1 MTCVSNMMAGRFIV
15 YLMLWIA
22 SVTTDLTC
30 RDLRSVCTCGMK
42 FVWYEGAWK
51 NLAVVNCS
59 SAGLVSIP
67 NFSSLEGQDIDMLI
81 LNNNNLTD
89 IPPNAFRNL
98 TVKELVLSRNPLKSI
113 RQNLFAPLKESLKK
127 LELQG
132 VELYIDDGLVFLSNL
147 DQLRALDLGNNH
159 LKNEYGEF
167 TGGIFDG
174 LGLNSLKT
182 LGLRVLKMTKLK
194 EGAFRGLPNLE
205 ELDISINYLAEIPG
219 ELKNVKNLRVL
230 NMYSNEINILK
241 NGTFDGL
248 SNVESLYFGANEI
261 ATIEEG
267 AFAGL
272 EDSLQRINLYH
283 NALTSVPVD
292 AIVNLR
298 KLKMLGFAA
307 NNIQTIENGT
317 LVGEYRLEILELDK
331 NPLTYHENMFTGVE
345 DSLTTL
351 FIRENELTTLPLRA
365 LRKLKRLSH
374 LDAADNHITE
384 IDKLFFGN
392 LKLSKIY
399 LMRNKIS
406 KVDPSAFESHPN
418 GIILDLYK
426 NLLTDIS
433 FILKLEVCKFDDVD
447 VSSNPVI
454 CDCSIEEILNSGR
467 VAFPING
474 ECSFPEDESKIYRFD
489 SPRLMERLVSSC
501 NRTKQYAFCR
511 PSVYEASST
520 SRVTVMNVLVTIM
533 TLITYLQP
541 HV

>member
-1 MTCVSNMMAGRFIV
+1 MTWVSNRMARRFIPC
-15 YLMLWIA
+15 LMLLIA

-30 RDLRSVCTCGMK
+30 TDLRSVCTCGMK
-42 FVWYEGAWK
+42 LVWHEGAWQ

-67 NFSSLEGQDIDMLI
+67 NYSSLEGHEIDMLI

-89 IPPNAFRNL
+89 IPPKAFRNL
-98 TVKELVLSRNPLKSI
+98 TVKELLLSRNPLKSI
-113 RQNLFAPLKESLKK
+113 RQNLFAPLKDSLRK

-147 DQLRALDLGNNH
+147 DQLRALDLGHNH
-159 LKNEYGEF
+159 LKNEYGEL
-167 TGGIFDG
+167 TEGIFDG
-174 LGLNSLKT
+174 LALNSLKT
-182 LGLRVLKMTKLK
+182 LGLRVLKLTKLK

-205 ELDISINYLAEIPG
+205 ELDISINYLAEIPS
-219 ELKNVKNLRVL
+219 ELKNVKNLKVL
-230 NMYSNEINILK
+230 NMYSNEIMILK

-248 SNVESLYFGANEI
+248 TNLETLYFGANEI
-261 ATIEEG
+261 VTIEEG

-272 EDSLQRINLYH
+272 EDSLQRINFYH

-317 LVGEYRLEILELDK
+317 FVGEYRLEILELDK
-331 NPLTYHENMFTGVE
+331 NPLTYHEDMFTGVE
-345 DSLTTL
+345 DTLTTL
-351 FIRENELTTLPLRA
+351 FIRENKLTTLPLRA

-392 LKLSKIY
+392 LKLSKIS
-399 LMRNKIS
+399 LMWNKIS
-406 KVDPSAFESHPN
+406 KVDPSAFKSLPN

-433 FILKLEVCKFDDVD
+433 FILKLEECKFKEVD

-454 CDCSIEEILNSGR
+454 CDCFLEEIINSGR
-467 VAFPING
+467 VATSIKG
-474 ECSFPEDESKIYRFD
+474 ECSFPEDDSKIYRFD
-489 SPRLMERLVSSC
+489 SPQLMERLVESC
-501 NRTKQYAFCR
+501 NRTKKYAFCLSAVSR
-511 PSVYEASST
+511 AS
-520 SRVTVMNVLVTIM
+520 SRVTLMSVLVAIM
-533 TLITYLQP
+533 TSITYLQP